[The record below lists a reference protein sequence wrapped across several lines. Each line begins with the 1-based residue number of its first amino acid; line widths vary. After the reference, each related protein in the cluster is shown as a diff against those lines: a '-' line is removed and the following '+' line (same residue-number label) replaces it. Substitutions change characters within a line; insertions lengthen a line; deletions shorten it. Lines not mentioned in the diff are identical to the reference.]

1 MSHILY
7 YSNYCDYSKQ
17 LIVNL
22 REYKE
27 YNSIHFINID
37 NRFSKNNQT
46 YVLLENQQTVLVP
59 SFIDKVPS
67 LLNISNHQVS
77 FGNDIYKNITK
88 NKEENSKTIDSDI
101 SEFSFGNYKSNEVMS
116 DQFSFYDQGSDEM
129 LAKGDGGLRQMH
141 RYVTLDYNDRITTP
155 DEDYE
160 SSKIK
165 EDDES
170 VNLSKLQEQRAKEI
184 VIPNM
189 GVI

>member
-1 MSHILY
+1 MSLILY

-27 YNSIHFINID
+27 YNKIHFINID
-37 NRFSKNNQT
+37 NRFIKDNKT
-46 YVLLENQQTVLVP
+46 YVLLENQQSVLIP
-59 SFIDKVPS
+59 SFVDRVPAI
-67 LLNISNHQVS
+67 LNITNHQIS
-77 FGNDIYKNITK
+77 FGNDIYKNINK
-88 NKEENSKTIDSDI
+88 NKEEKSKDVQDDI

-155 DEDYE
+155 DEDYD
-160 SSKIK
+160 SNKIK
-165 EDDES
+165 ESDDS
-170 VNLSKLQEQRAKEI
+170 MNISKLQEQRAKEI

-189 GVI
+189 GII

>member
-101 SEFSFGNYKSNEVMS
+101 SEF
-116 DQFSFYDQGSDEM
+116 
-129 LAKGDGGLRQMH
+129 
-141 RYVTLDYNDRITTP
+141 
-155 DEDYE
+155 
-160 SSKIK
+160 
-165 EDDES
+165 
-170 VNLSKLQEQRAKEI
+170 
-184 VIPNM
+184 
-189 GVI
+189 

>member
-1 MSHILY
+1 MSKILY
-7 YSNYCDYSKQ
+7 YSNFCDYSKQ

-22 REYKE
+22 RNYKE
-27 YNSIHFINID
+27 YNEMHFINID
-37 NRFSKNNQT
+37 KRFIKNKQLF
-46 YVLLENQQTVLVP
+46 VLLENNQSVLIP
-59 SFIDKVPS
+59 SFITRVPAM
-67 LLNISNHQVS
+67 LNITNHKIS

-88 NKEENSKTIDSDI
+88 HKEEKSKKVSDDI
-101 SEFSFGNYKSNEVMS
+101 LEYSFGNSKSNEIMS
-116 DQFSFYDQGSDEM
+116 DQYSFYDQGSDEL

-155 DEDYE
+155 EEDYDPG
-160 SSKIK
+160 KIK

-170 VNLSKLQEQRAKEI
+170 INLNKLQEQREKEI